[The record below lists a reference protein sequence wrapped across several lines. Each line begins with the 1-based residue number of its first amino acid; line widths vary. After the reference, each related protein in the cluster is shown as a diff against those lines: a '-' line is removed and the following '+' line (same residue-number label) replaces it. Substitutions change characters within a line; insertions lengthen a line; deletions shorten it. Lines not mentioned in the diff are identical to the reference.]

1 MNGPDFC
8 NVLYYVLP
16 ALSRMLHAAEQE
28 RNEHYN
34 KERVDALIEVL
45 DEVVNR
51 FAQTKEGAGLRNTEA
66 VCALM
71 VLAGYVADAQVINH
85 EVTRRNMAELDKR
98 FINDLFAQMTTT
110 AKPN

>member
-34 KERVDALIEVL
+34 KERVEALIELL

-51 FAQTKEGAGLRNTEA
+51 FAQTKEGSGLRNTEA
-66 VCALM
+66 ACALM
-71 VLAGYVADAQVINH
+71 MLAGYVSDTQVLDH
-85 EVTRRNMAELDKR
+85 AATSRNMAELDKR
-98 FINDLFAQMTTT
+98 FINDLFAQMSTT

>member
-1 MNGPDFC
+1 MALTFAMFF
-8 NVLYYVLP
+8 YYVLP

-34 KERVDALIEVL
+34 KERVDALIEAL

-66 VCALM
+66 ACALM
-71 VLAGYVADAQVINH
+71 MLAGYVSDTQLIDH

-98 FINDLFAQMTTT
+98 FINDLFAQMSTT